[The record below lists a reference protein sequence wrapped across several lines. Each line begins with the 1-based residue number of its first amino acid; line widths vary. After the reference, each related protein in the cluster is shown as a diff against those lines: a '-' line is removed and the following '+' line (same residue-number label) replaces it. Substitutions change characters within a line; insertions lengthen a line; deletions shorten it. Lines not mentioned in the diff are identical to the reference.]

1 MASSK
6 RKLVSI
12 CIPVLNESENVEP
25 LYERLRVVATSL
37 EVKYSFEFIF
47 TDNHSSDNTWEKIRI
62 LGIRDDRIKGLR
74 FTSNVGFQESIL
86 ANLAQ
91 ASGLVMIQIDAD
103 LQDPPEMINEFL
115 SEWENGFKVVYGI
128 RTSRG
133 ESSLSNSIRKL
144 GYRVISKI
152 SNHPIPI
159 DVGDFRLIDKEV
171 RDKLLQSKVP
181 RPYSRGMIASF
192 GLQEKGIEYSRKE
205 RQANDSK
212 FPIKS
217 VFQLGLDG
225 IFNHSSWP
233 LRFSTFSG
241 IFILVGSLGL
251 SVYYLSLKI
260 FSDALPQGLAS
271 IHILVLFGIGMN
283 ALFLGVI
290 GDYLNRI
297 YVILRNEPRYIVE
310 ELINMAEKK

>member
-181 RPYSRGMIASF
+181 RPYIRGMIASF

-217 VFQLGLDG
+217 VFKLGLDG

-260 FSDALPQGLAS
+260 FSDGLPQGLAS

-290 GDYLNRI
+290 GDYLSRI

-310 ELINMAEKK
+310 ELINMTEKK

>member
-62 LGIRDDRIKGLR
+62 LGVRDDRIKGLR

-181 RPYSRGMIASF
+181 RPYIRGMIASF